1 MLKTQPSKPWTRRWF
16 ALHADFV
23 LYTFKSE
30 SENMALTA
38 TPMPGFVVTEGT
50 KLSDEDP
57 LSFKDRP
64 KALKMHH
71 SRKSYYLQALSNED
85 KQK

>member
-1 MLKTQPSKPWTRRWF
+1 MLKTQASKPWTRRWF

-38 TPMPGFVVTEGT
+38 TPMPGFIVTEGI

-64 KALKMHH
+64 RALKMHH
-71 SRKSYYLQALSNED
+71 SRKSYYLQALSDED